1 MRMNEIYNFFA
12 WLLSQLNQTNF
23 PFLAVVEIASF
34 GVIFLLTLFFCLFS
48 QKVRAHSKRPF
59 LVIVHLFTA
68 MTLAIFASAFTV
80 SQSVGAAA
88 LFWCIGYL
96 LYGILCAIRPKKVK
110 NADGAGIPLLAPP
123 VTSRPQAQSAASSA
137 PSAQNVVRLE
147 HALSIADK
155 LLLKNIGRSDR
166 QELERIK
173 TALTVLKVKDSLTAA
188 EGEMLN
194 EMFNALLKLMAKY
207 DL

>member
-1 MRMNEIYNFFA
+1 MRMNSIYNFFA
-12 WLLSQLNQTNF
+12 WLLSQLNQDNF
-23 PFLAVVEIASF
+23 PFLVIVELASF
-34 GVIFLLTLFFCLFS
+34 CVIFLLTLFFCLFS

-59 LVIVHLFTA
+59 LVVVHLFTA
-68 MTLAIFASAFTV
+68 ITLAIFASAFTV
-80 SQSVGAAA
+80 SQAVGAAA

-96 LYGILCAIRPKKVK
+96 LYGILCAVRPKKVK
-110 NADGAGIPLLAPP
+110 NADGGIPLLAPP
-123 VTSRPQAQSAASSA
+123 VATRPQVQSASSAA

-173 TALTVLKVKDSLTAA
+173 TALTVLKVKDTLTAA